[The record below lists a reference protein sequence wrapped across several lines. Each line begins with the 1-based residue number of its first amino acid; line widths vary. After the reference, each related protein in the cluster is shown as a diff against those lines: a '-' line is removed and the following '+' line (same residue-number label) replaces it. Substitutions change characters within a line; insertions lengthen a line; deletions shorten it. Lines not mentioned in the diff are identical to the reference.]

1 MPKPLMS
8 DEEWFN
14 FLKECRSSGMSDK
27 DWCIMHGIHPSTLD
41 KVINRLRQKA
51 CEYLIMMVKL
61 FP

>member
-27 DWCIMHGIHPSTLD
+27 DLLVSWNGSAETCLERKLKLPKDLMTIVILACI
-41 KVINRLRQKA
+41 R
-51 CEYLIMMVKL
+51 
-61 FP
+61 